1 MNRLPLVDWSAMTTA
16 EIAASNTADWIVV
29 MPIAAIEQ
37 HGPHLPLMTDTAIAE
52 VHLMNVKINLPQDLP
67 VSFLPVM
74 WVGASQEHQSFPGTL
89 SLSATTLITVLNE
102 IGDSLARAG
111 IRKLVIVNAHG
122 GNVPVMEVVARDLRA
137 RHGMFV
143 VQSAWHRFGYPEGL
157 FTEEEQAHGIH
168 GGDYETSVMMAA
180 CPDLVRDDKRANFVS
195 RGVAM
200 EKDYTRLRA
209 TSRISF
215 GWLSEDLSPSGAMGD
230 AASATEL
237 KGISCIHHSAGA
249 FIELLQDVARFELDR
264 TDV

>member
-1 MNRLPLVDWSAMTTA
+1 MNRLPHPDWSAMTTA

-52 VHLMNVKINLPQDLP
+52 AHLMNVKAILPQELP

-89 SLSATTLITVLNE
+89 SLSATTLITVLGE

-137 RHGMFV
+137 RHGMVV

-157 FTEEEQAHGIH
+157 FTEQEQAHGIH

-180 CPDLVRDDKRANFVS
+180 CPDLVRDEKRANFVS

-200 EKDYTRLRA
+200 EKDFHRLRA

-215 GWLSEDLSPSGAMGD
+215 GWLSEDLSPTGAMGD
-230 AASATEL
+230 AASASAH
-237 KGISCIHHSAGA
+237 KGTVCIASSAKA
-249 FIELLQDVARFELDR
+249 FVELLQDVARFELDR